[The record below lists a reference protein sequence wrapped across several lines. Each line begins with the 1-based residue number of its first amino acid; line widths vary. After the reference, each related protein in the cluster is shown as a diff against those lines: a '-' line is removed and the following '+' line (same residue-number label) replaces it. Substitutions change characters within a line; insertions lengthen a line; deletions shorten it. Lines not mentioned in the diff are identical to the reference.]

1 MTAAVT
7 TLPSTTKTTPISSTD
22 AVSALAALGNTLR
35 LQAYRHILNAGTTG
49 LNVGALQSLLGTPAS
64 TLNHHLNTLVRA
76 GIIMQ
81 KREGREIYNIA
92 NTDHMHAV
100 INFLDMLQTPSG
112 QDQRPQKM
120 QGVA

>member
-1 MTAAVT
+1 MTAAIT
-7 TLPSTTKTTPISSTD
+7 SLQSTTKASQISSTD

-35 LQAYRHILNAGTTG
+35 LQAYRHILNAGRTG

-76 GIIMQ
+76 GIIIQ

-92 NTDHMHAV
+92 NQDHMQAV
-100 INFLDMLQTPSG
+100 VQFLGLLQTPSG
-112 QDQRPQKM
+112 QDQRPQAM